1 MPTMKKIFCSF
12 ILAAFCCSFAV
23 AQEFEIKKYEVN
35 AKVNVEARNL
45 EITAKLRLVNLS
57 PPDLAD
63 RILLSPDN
71 KPRMSFFLNEKAKL
85 SALKVNGA
93 EVPPKTA
100 EDPRN
105 RTLRVST
112 EMTATLASAR
122 EFEVEFNYTLPSPE
136 RSSSF
141 HVSSNESFALPAS
154 FWVPVVHT
162 PYAEHS
168 ADTAPITLSVTAPEK
183 LTVVSNGIR
192 KSATTFEQPLAAQ
205 PFFIFGDY
213 EMTARGGETLPVEV
227 YAPRGL
233 NAIGQAQVQR
243 VAAEA
248 EKILAFYAKFFG
260 VPANGPFR
268 VVSTEARQLGA
279 VSTQDLALAG
289 DSTFSTVG
297 AVLLD
302 DSTFRRD
309 ALDLG
314 TIELLA
320 QAAARSWI
328 DGLVLLRGRGV
339 GMLRDA
345 LPIYLTAQYLGDRF
359 GPAQMESAYDRYRRA
374 YVTVARSDAPLLTQS
389 PLDRSYT
396 TVVYNKGALVW
407 RTLELLLGR
416 PTFENLIRA
425 SLNRQR
431 VDILSLSGFFD
442 SQTTRRAPHPLC
454 NLSRCTDVR
463 TLLLNAGANK
473 QIVNDFFA
481 NWIENA
487 VLPDFVVG
495 QPQTTTNGI
504 ESTIANFGN
513 GDFTVEIIA
522 TNDKGERL
530 RQELTLKAGEYATA
544 TFPAGTAIKS
554 IEADPNKIYVQKD
567 YTNDIFPRRANA
579 ADAYGQANTAFAK
592 NDFTTAEAKARE
604 ALANEPNA
612 PTLQALLGRIL
623 LAQNKAADA
632 KQLFETLLKT
642 QPLPIQAYT
651 YAHLGLGDIA
661 LQQSSFAE
669 AGAHF
674 RAAAAAE
681 LDAGTTLLARESA
694 LKAERGANA
703 VKLPEEV
710 RAFLKQLDSAI
721 VQGTSEQVAAL
732 LELGNLKGFSQRLV
746 LNKPTVWSSDAL
758 RTEEWDANRVAVD
771 VLLKIRIEGK
781 DYAGRGVYVLNRRS
795 GKLLLSEVPIFDVKV
810 TGGQ

>member
-1 MPTMKKIFCSF
+1 MKKVFYS
-12 ILAAFCCSFAV
+12 ILLIALCCGFAA
-23 AQEFEIKKYEVN
+23 AQEFEIKKYDIN
-35 AKVNVEARNL
+35 AKVNPEARNL
-45 EITAKLRLVNLS
+45 EVTTKLRLVNLS

-71 KPRMSFFLNEKAKL
+71 KPRMSFYLNEKAKL
-85 SALKVNGA
+85 TGLKINGA
-93 EVPPKTA
+93 AVTPKA
-100 EDPRN
+100 VEDPRS

-122 EFEVEFNYTLPSPE
+122 EFEAEFTYTLPSPE
-136 RSSSF
+136 RNASL

-168 ADTAPITLSVTAPEK
+168 ADTAQVTLTVTAPEK
-183 LTVVSNGIR
+183 LTVVSNGMR
-192 KSATTFEQPLAAQ
+192 KSAANFEQPLAAQ
-205 PFFIFGDY
+205 PFFVIGDY

-227 YAPRGL
+227 YAPRGM
-233 NAIGQAQVQR
+233 NAAGQAQVQR

-268 VVSTEARQLGA
+268 IISTEARQLGA
-279 VSTQDLALAG
+279 VSTEDLSQAG

-302 DSTFRRD
+302 DSVFRRD

-314 TIELLA
+314 TIELMA
-320 QAAARSWI
+320 QAAARAWI
-328 DGLVLLRGRGV
+328 DGQVLLRGRGAS
-339 GMLRDA
+339 MLRDA
-345 LPIYLTAQYLGDRF
+345 LPIYATAQYLGDRF
-359 GPAQMESAYDRYRRA
+359 GAAQLESAYDRYRRA
-374 YVTVARSDAPLLTQS
+374 YITVARSDAPLLTQS

-407 RTLELLLGR
+407 RTLELTLGR
-416 PTFENLIRA
+416 PAFESLIRA
-425 SLNRQR
+425 ALNRQR

-442 SQTTRRAPHPLC
+442 TQTTRRPPHPLC
-454 NLSRCTDVR
+454 SMSRCTDIR

-473 QIVNDFFA
+473 QLVNDYFT

-495 QPQTTTNGI
+495 QPQTTATGV

-513 GDFTVEIIA
+513 GDFTVEVVA
-522 TNDKGERL
+522 TTDKGEKL
-530 RQELTLKAGEYATA
+530 RQELKLKAGEYATA
-544 TFPAGTAIKS
+544 TFPAGTVIKS
-554 IEADPNKIYVQKD
+554 IEADPNKLYVQKD

-592 NDFTTAEAKARE
+592 NDFATAEAKARE

-612 PTLQALLGRIL
+612 PTLQALLGRAL
-623 LAQNKAADA
+623 LAQNKTAEA
-632 KQLFETLLKT
+632 KQMFETILKT
-642 QPLPIQAYT
+642 EPLPIQAYT
-651 YAHLGLGDIA
+651 YAHFGLGDIA
-661 LQQSSFAE
+661 LQQNNFAD
-669 AGAHF
+669 AGAHY
-674 RAAAAAE
+674 RAASAAE
-681 LDAGTTLLARESA
+681 LDPGTTLMARESA
-694 LKAERGANA
+694 LKAERGANSI
-703 VKLPEEV
+703 KLPEDV
-710 RAFLKQLDSAI
+710 RAFLKQFDNAI
-721 VQGTSEQVAAL
+721 VQGTSDQVAAL

-746 LNKPTVWSSDAL
+746 LNKPTVWSSEAL
-758 RTEEWDANRVAVD
+758 RSEDWDANRTAVD
-771 VLLKIRIEGK
+771 VILKIRIEGK

-810 TGGQ
+810 TGAQ